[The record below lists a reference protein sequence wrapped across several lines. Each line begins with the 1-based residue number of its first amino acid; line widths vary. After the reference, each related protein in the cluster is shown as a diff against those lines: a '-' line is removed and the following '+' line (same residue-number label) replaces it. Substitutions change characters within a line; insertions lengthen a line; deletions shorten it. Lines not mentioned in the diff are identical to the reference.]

1 MHKTHPLIIP
11 RLKRANGHLRSVI
24 AMIEEG
30 KPCLDLAQ
38 QLHAVEA
45 AIAKAKKELIHDHIE
60 HCLEEGRGTDVKAA
74 LRELKQLAK
83 YL

>member
-1 MHKTHPLIIP
+1 MHKTHPDIIP
-11 RLKRANGHLRSVI
+11 RLKRAAGHLKSVV

-30 KPCLDLAQ
+30 KPCVDLAQ
-38 QLHAVEA
+38 QLHAVEQA
-45 AIAKAKKELIHDHIE
+45 VAKAKKALIHDHIE
-60 HCLEEGRGTDVKAA
+60 HCLEDTKADTRTA